1 MILKGENVRGQLTI
15 FIIIA
20 IFAIGGV
27 ILFFTFRDSFALGQI
42 PSSLEPAYTTFLSC
56 LEEDALN
63 GIEVLESQG
72 GYIFLPDFSPGS
84 QYMPFSSQLDFLGN
98 GIPYWYYVSGNN
110 IEKEQVPGE
119 NEMEE
124 QLGDFIEDK
133 IRNCN
138 LENYYDDGFDLSF
151 GEPEAKVEIRND
163 DVRISLDMNLNINK
177 GEDAVIIRN
186 HKVDVESKL
195 GSLYNSAKDVY
206 NYEQNNLFLE
216 NYGIDTVRLYAP
228 VDGVE
233 LSCSPLIWNADDVF
247 NNLQEAVESN
257 TLALNAMNEKYFD
270 LDLPVEHDVRFL
282 NSKTWPN
289 SFEVLSSDENILMTS
304 PVGNQPGMGIL
315 GFCYV
320 PYHFV
325 YNIRYPVLVQ
335 VSRGDEIFQF
345 PTAVV
350 IQGNKARESLEATS
364 AEISVPELCEQKNNL
379 LEINVF
385 DTKLNNIDAEI
396 SYECSGTKCPIGK
409 TDSGTIKGEFPQCVN
424 GFIIA
429 KALGFKT
436 TKYQFSVIKDATV
449 DIVMDKLYEKEIKL
463 KLGNQDYDGQ
473 ATVSFVSDD
482 DTKTIVYPEQK
493 KINLSEGQYEV
504 QVYIYKN
511 ASITIG
517 ETTTRECIDVP
528 QSGVGGFFGLTREKC
543 FNIEFPS
550 QIVSSALAGGGKQN
564 YYLLESELESSTE
577 IEINSGKLPV
587 PGSIEQL
594 QNNYLLFDNQGL
606 NIELR

>member
-63 GIEVLESQG
+63 GIEVLESQV

-119 NEMEE
+119 HEMEE

-335 VSRGDEIFQF
+335 VYDGDEIFQF
-345 PTAVV
+345 PLAVV
-350 IQGNKARESLEATS
+350 IQGNKPRE
-364 AEISVPELCEQKNNL
+364 
-379 LEINVF
+379 
-385 DTKLNNIDAEI
+385 
-396 SYECSGTKCPIGK
+396 
-409 TDSGTIKGEFPQCVN
+409 
-424 GFIIA
+424 
-429 KALGFKT
+429 AL
-436 TKYQFSVIKDATV
+436 D
-449 DIVMDKLYEKEIKL
+449 
-463 KLGNQDYDGQ
+463 
-473 ATVSFVSDD
+473 
-482 DTKTIVYPEQK
+482 
-493 KINLSEGQYEV
+493 
-504 QVYIYKN
+504 
-511 ASITIG
+511 
-517 ETTTRECIDVP
+517 
-528 QSGVGGFFGLTREKC
+528 
-543 FNIEFPS
+543 
-550 QIVSSALAGGGKQN
+550 
-564 YYLLESELESSTE
+564 
-577 IEINSGKLPV
+577 
-587 PGSIEQL
+587 
-594 QNNYLLFDNQGL
+594 
-606 NIELR
+606 